1 VVERA
6 DLGVNLVE
14 DFKYWKVYLLGL
26 GFFGIS
32 VLWPLY
38 NAYVPIF
45 LKDFALPSFVIGFIM
60 TIDNLFAIFMLP
72 YIGTLS
78 DQTRTRIGRR
88 KPYILVGAPLGALF
102 FALIPLFKDLGSLA
116 LMMFVI
122 ILMNFSMALFRSPLI
137 AFMPDVT
144 PSEKRSQ
151 ANGIINFMGGFGAL
165 LAYFAGKPLYDANKA
180 YPFLAGAALMLLA
193 NLLVV
198 LFVDEPSQY
207 KVEGERLNA
216 SETLKKGSKELL
228 ENLRDVFASKEKSL
242 MMMLASIFLWFVGFN
257 AIETFFTSYAKFH
270 MNISESTGA
279 LVLGVFSLSFMIFAL
294 PAGFIGAKL
303 GRRKT
308 IRLGLTVIVVCLL
321 IAILFSRFLTSGTLL
336 LLFYL
341 VFAVSGAG
349 WALVNVNSLP
359 MVVDMTRSEKVG
371 GYTGLYYFFSMA
383 SNIVAPPLA
392 GAFIDLVGYGSLFVF
407 SVVFLLISYVT
418 MGFVKRG
425 EKAEG

>member
-1 VVERA
+1 MEQFR
-6 DLGVNLVE
+6 
-14 DFKYWKVYLLGL
+14 YWKIYLLGF

-45 LKDFALPSFVIGFIM
+45 LKDFALPSFIIGLIM
-60 TIDNLFAIFMLP
+60 TIDNFFAILMLP

-78 DQTRTRIGRR
+78 DQTRTKLGRR

-102 FALIPLFKDLGSLA
+102 FALIPFCKDIGSLG

-122 ILMNFSMALFRSPLI
+122 ILMNFSMALFRSPVI
-137 AFMPDVT
+137 ALMPDIT

-180 YPFLAGAALMLLA
+180 YPFLAGAVLMLIA
-193 NLLVV
+193 NFLVI
-198 LFVDEPSQY
+198 LFIREPAEY
-207 KVEGERLNA
+207 RVKGERVKIA
-216 SETLKKGSKELL
+216 ETIEKGSKELV
-228 ENLRDVFASKEKSL
+228 ENLKEVFVSKEKSL
-242 MMMLASIFLWFVGFN
+242 MMMLLSIFFWFVGFN

-270 MNISESTGA
+270 LGISESTGA

-294 PAGFIGAKL
+294 PSGFIGAKL
-303 GRRKT
+303 GRKKT
-308 IRLGLTVIVVCLL
+308 IRLGLSVIVICLL
-321 IAILFSRFLTSGTLL
+321 AVILLSRLFTGTMLLNLLYVMFALSGT
-336 LLFYL
+336 
-341 VFAVSGAG
+341 G

-359 MVVDMTRSEKVG
+359 MVVDMTKVEKVG

-383 SNIVAPPLA
+383 ANIVAPPLA
-392 GAFIDLVGYGSLFVF
+392 GAFIDFLGYRSLFAF
-407 SVVFLLISYVT
+407 SIVFLFASYMT
-418 MGFVKRG
+418 MSSVKRG
-425 EKAEG
+425 ERAET

>member
-1 VVERA
+1 MAQRT
-6 DLGVNLVE
+6 DLGVNFVE

-32 VLWPLY
+32 VMWPLY

-45 LKDFALPSFVIGFIM
+45 LKDFALPSFLIGLIM
-60 TIDNLFAIFMLP
+60 TIDNFFAIFMLP
-72 YIGTLS
+72 FIGTLS

-88 KPYILVGAPLGALF
+88 KPYILAGAPLGALF
-102 FALIPLFKDLGSLA
+102 FALIPLCKDLGSLA
-116 LMMFVI
+116 LMMFII

-137 AFMPDVT
+137 AFMPDIT

-207 KVEGERLNA
+207 RVRNEKLDV
-216 SETLKKGSKELL
+216 SDTLRKGSKELM
-228 ENLRDVFASKEKSL
+228 ENLRDVFASREKSL
-242 MMMLASIFLWFVGFN
+242 MMMLTSIFLWFVGFN

-294 PAGFIGAKL
+294 PAGFIGARL

-308 IRLGLTVIVVCLL
+308 IRLGLTIMVVCLL
-321 IAILFSRFLTSGTLL
+321 IAIVFSSLLRDSALLF
-336 LLFYL
+336 LFYL
-341 VFAVSGAG
+341 VFAISGAG

-383 SNIVAPPLA
+383 ANIVAPPLA
-392 GAFIDLVGYGSLFVF
+392 GAFIDLAGYGSLFVF
-407 SVVFLLISYVT
+407 SIVFLLTSYAT
-418 MGFVKRG
+418 MGFVRRG
-425 EKAEG
+425 EKAES

>member
-1 VVERA
+1 MVERA

-102 FALIPLFKDLGSLA
+102 FALIPLSKDLGSLA

-165 LAYFAGKPLYDANKA
+165 LAYFAANPSTMRTA
-180 YPFLAGAALMLLA
+180 YPFLAGA
-193 NLLVV
+193 
-198 LFVDEPSQY
+198 
-207 KVEGERLNA
+207 R
-216 SETLKKGSKELL
+216 
-228 ENLRDVFASKEKSL
+228 
-242 MMMLASIFLWFVGFN
+242 
-257 AIETFFTSYAKFH
+257 
-270 MNISESTGA
+270 
-279 LVLGVFSLSFMIFAL
+279 
-294 PAGFIGAKL
+294 
-303 GRRKT
+303 
-308 IRLGLTVIVVCLL
+308 
-321 IAILFSRFLTSGTLL
+321 
-336 LLFYL
+336 
-341 VFAVSGAG
+341 
-349 WALVNVNSLP
+349 
-359 MVVDMTRSEKVG
+359 
-371 GYTGLYYFFSMA
+371 
-383 SNIVAPPLA
+383 
-392 GAFIDLVGYGSLFVF
+392 
-407 SVVFLLISYVT
+407 
-418 MGFVKRG
+418 
-425 EKAEG
+425 

>member
-1 VVERA
+1 MEQFR
-6 DLGVNLVE
+6 
-14 DFKYWKVYLLGL
+14 YWKIYLLGF

-45 LKDFALPSFVIGFIM
+45 LKDFALPSFIIGLIM
-60 TIDNLFAIFMLP
+60 TIDNFFAILMLP

-78 DQTRTRIGRR
+78 DQTRTKLGRR

-102 FALIPLFKDLGSLA
+102 FALIPFCKDIGSLG

-122 ILMNFSMALFRSPLI
+122 ILMNFSMALFRSPVI
-137 AFMPDVT
+137 ALMPDIT

-180 YPFLAGAALMLLA
+180 YPFLAGAVLMLIA
-193 NLLVV
+193 NFLVI
-198 LFVDEPSQY
+198 LFIREPAEY
-207 KVEGERLNA
+207 RVKGEKVKIA
-216 SETLKKGSKELL
+216 ETIEKGSRELV
-228 ENLRDVFASKEKSL
+228 ENLKEVFVSKEKSL
-242 MMMLASIFLWFVGFN
+242 MMMLLSIFFWFVGFN

-270 MNISESTGA
+270 LGISESTGA

-294 PAGFIGAKL
+294 PSGFIGAKL
-303 GRRKT
+303 GRKKT
-308 IRLGLTVIVVCLL
+308 IRLGLSVIVICLL
-321 IAILFSRFLTSGTLL
+321 AVILLSRLFTGTMLLNLLYVMFALSGT
-336 LLFYL
+336 
-341 VFAVSGAG
+341 G

-359 MVVDMTRSEKVG
+359 MVVDMTKVEKVG

-383 SNIVAPPLA
+383 ANIVAPPLA
-392 GAFIDLVGYGSLFVF
+392 GAFIDFLGYRSLFAF
-407 SVVFLLISYVT
+407 SIVFLFASYMT
-418 MGFVKRG
+418 MSSVKRG
-425 EKAEG
+425 ERAET

>member
-1 VVERA
+1 MAE
-6 DLGVNLVE
+6 GTNLEVSQLKE
-14 DFKYWKVYLLGL
+14 FKYWKIYLLGL

-45 LKDFALPSFVIGFIM
+45 LKDFALPSFIVGFIM

-78 DQTRTRIGRR
+78 DQTRTKLGRR
-88 KPYILVGAPLGALF
+88 KPYILLGAPLGALF
-102 FALIPLFKDLGSLA
+102 FALIPFCKDSGSLA

-137 AFMPDVT
+137 ALMPDIT

-151 ANGIINFMGGFGAL
+151 ANGIINFMGGLGAL
-165 LAYFAGKPLYDANKA
+165 LAYFGGKPLYDANKA
-180 YPFLAGAALMLLA
+180 YPFIVGATLMLVA

-198 LFVDEPSQY
+198 MFIQEPKQY
-207 KVEGERLNA
+207 RTKMEKLNVVE
-216 SETLKKGSKELL
+216 TVKKGSSELV
-228 ENLRDVFASKEKSL
+228 ENLKDVFGSEEKSL
-242 MMMLASIFLWFVGFN
+242 LMMLLSIFFWFVGFN

-279 LVLGVFSLSFMIFAL
+279 LVLGVFSLVFMVFAL
-294 PAGFIGAKL
+294 PAGFIGARL
-303 GRRKT
+303 GRKRT
-308 IRLGLTVIVVCLL
+308 IRFGLTTIVVCLL
-321 IAILFSRFLTSGTLL
+321 VAVLMSRLLPRSTLL
-336 LLFYL
+336 YLFYAI
-341 VFAVSGAG
+341 FAISGAG

-383 SNIVAPPLA
+383 ANIVAPPLA
-392 GAFIDLVGYGSLFVF
+392 GAFIDLTGYGSLFVF
-407 SVVFLLISYVT
+407 SIVFLVLSYVT
-418 MGFVKRG
+418 MGFVRRG
-425 EKAEG
+425 ERIEE

>member
-1 VVERA
+1 MEQFR
-6 DLGVNLVE
+6 
-14 DFKYWKVYLLGL
+14 YWKIYLLGF

-45 LKDFALPSFVIGFIM
+45 LKDFALPSFIIGLIM
-60 TIDNLFAIFMLP
+60 TIDNFFAILMLP

-78 DQTRTRIGRR
+78 DQTRTKLGRR
-88 KPYILVGAPLGALF
+88 KPYILIGAPLGALF
-102 FALIPLFKDLGSLA
+102 FALIPFCKDIGSLG

-122 ILMNFSMALFRSPLI
+122 ILMNFSMALFRSPVI
-137 AFMPDVT
+137 ALMPDIT

-180 YPFLAGAALMLLA
+180 YPFLAGAVLMLIA
-193 NLLVV
+193 NFLVLL
-198 LFVDEPSQY
+198 FIKEPAEY
-207 KVEGERLNA
+207 RVKGERVKIA
-216 SETLKKGSKELL
+216 ETIEKGSKELV
-228 ENLRDVFASKEKSL
+228 ENLKEVFVSKEKSL
-242 MMMLASIFLWFVGFN
+242 MMMLLSIFFWFVGFN

-270 MNISESTGA
+270 LGISESTGA

-303 GRRKT
+303 GRKKT
-308 IRLGLTVIVVCLL
+308 IRLGLSIIVICLL
-321 IAILFSRFLTSGTLL
+321 AVILLSRLFTGTMLLNLLYVMFALSGT
-336 LLFYL
+336 
-341 VFAVSGAG
+341 G

-359 MVVDMTRSEKVG
+359 MVVDMTKVEKVG

-383 SNIVAPPLA
+383 ANIVAPPLA
-392 GAFIDLVGYGSLFVF
+392 GAFIDFLGYRSLFAF
-407 SVVFLLISYVT
+407 SIVFLLASYMT
-418 MGFVKRG
+418 MSSVKRG
-425 EKAEG
+425 ERAET

>member
-1 VVERA
+1 MEQFR
-6 DLGVNLVE
+6 
-14 DFKYWKVYLLGL
+14 YWKIYLLGF

-45 LKDFALPSFVIGFIM
+45 LKDFALPSFIIGLIM
-60 TIDNLFAIFMLP
+60 TIDNFFAILMLP

-78 DQTRTRIGRR
+78 DQTRTKLGRR
-88 KPYILVGAPLGALF
+88 KPYILIGAPLGALF
-102 FALIPLFKDLGSLA
+102 FALIPFCKDIGSLG

-122 ILMNFSMALFRSPLI
+122 ILMNFSMALFRSPVI
-137 AFMPDVT
+137 ALMPDIT

-180 YPFLAGAALMLLA
+180 YPFLAGAVLMLIA
-193 NLLVV
+193 NFLVLL
-198 LFVDEPSQY
+198 FIKEPAEY
-207 KVEGERLNA
+207 RVKGERVKIA
-216 SETLKKGSKELL
+216 ETIEKGSKELV
-228 ENLRDVFASKEKSL
+228 ENLKEVFVSKEKSL
-242 MMMLASIFLWFVGFN
+242 MMMLLSIFFWFVGFN

-270 MNISESTGA
+270 LGISESTGA

-303 GRRKT
+303 GRKKT
-308 IRLGLTVIVVCLL
+308 IRLGLSIIVICLL
-321 IAILFSRFLTSGTLL
+321 AVILLSRLFTGTMLLNLLYVMFALSGT
-336 LLFYL
+336 
-341 VFAVSGAG
+341 G

-359 MVVDMTRSEKVG
+359 MVVDMTKVEKVG

-383 SNIVAPPLA
+383 ANIVAPPLA
-392 GAFIDLVGYGSLFVF
+392 GAFIDFLGYRSLFAF
-407 SVVFLLISYVT
+407 SIVFLFASYMT
-418 MGFVKRG
+418 MSSVKRG
-425 EKAEG
+425 ERAET

>member
-1 VVERA
+1 MEQFR
-6 DLGVNLVE
+6 
-14 DFKYWKVYLLGL
+14 YWKIYLLGF

-45 LKDFALPSFVIGFIM
+45 LKDFALPSFIIGLIM
-60 TIDNLFAIFMLP
+60 TIDNFFAILMLP

-78 DQTRTRIGRR
+78 DQTRTKLGRR
-88 KPYILVGAPLGALF
+88 KPYILIGAPLGALF
-102 FALIPLFKDLGSLA
+102 FALIPFCKDIGSLG

-122 ILMNFSMALFRSPLI
+122 ILMNFSMALFRSPVI
-137 AFMPDVT
+137 ALMPDIT

-180 YPFLAGAALMLLA
+180 YPFLAGAVLMLIA
-193 NLLVV
+193 NFLVLL
-198 LFVDEPSQY
+198 FIKEPAEY
-207 KVEGERLNA
+207 RVKGERVKIA
-216 SETLKKGSKELL
+216 ETIEKGSRELV
-228 ENLRDVFASKEKSL
+228 ENLKEVFVSKEKSL
-242 MMMLASIFLWFVGFN
+242 MMMLLSIFFWFVGFN

-270 MNISESTGA
+270 LGISESTGA

-303 GRRKT
+303 GRKKT
-308 IRLGLTVIVVCLL
+308 IRLGLSIIVICLL
-321 IAILFSRFLTSGTLL
+321 AVILLSRLFTGTMLLNLLYVMFALSGT
-336 LLFYL
+336 
-341 VFAVSGAG
+341 G

-359 MVVDMTRSEKVG
+359 MVVDMTKVEKVG

-383 SNIVAPPLA
+383 ANIVAPPLA
-392 GAFIDLVGYGSLFVF
+392 GAFIDFLGYRSLFAF
-407 SVVFLLISYVT
+407 SIVFLLASYMT
-418 MGFVKRG
+418 MSSVKRG
-425 EKAEG
+425 ERAET

>member
-1 VVERA
+1 MVEA
-6 DLGVNLVE
+6 TSLGVKRVE
-14 DFKYWKVYLLGL
+14 KFRYWKIYLLGF

-45 LKDFALPSFVIGFIM
+45 LKDFALPSFIVGLIM
-60 TIDNLFAIFMLP
+60 TIDNLFAILMLP

-78 DQTRTRIGRR
+78 DQTRTKLGRR

-102 FALIPLFKDLGSLA
+102 FALIPLCKDVGSLA

-122 ILMNFSMALFRSPLI
+122 ILMNFSMALFRSPVI
-137 AFMPDVT
+137 ALMPDIT

-180 YPFLAGAALMLLA
+180 YPFLAGAFLMLIA
-193 NLLVV
+193 NFLVLL
-198 LFVDEPSQY
+198 FIKEPAEY
-207 KVEGERLNA
+207 TIKGEKVEIA
-216 SETLKKGSKELL
+216 ETIKKGSKELL
-228 ENLRDVFASKEKSL
+228 ENLKEVFVSKEKSL
-242 MMMLASIFLWFVGFN
+242 MMMLLSIFFWFVGFN

-270 MNISESTGA
+270 LGISESTGA

-303 GRRKT
+303 GRKKT
-308 IRLGLTVIVVCLL
+308 IRLGLSIIVICLLTVIFLSR
-321 IAILFSRFLTSGTLL
+321 LFSGTVLLNLLYVMFALSG
-336 LLFYL
+336 
-341 VFAVSGAG
+341 VG

-359 MVVDMTRSEKVG
+359 MVVDMTKVEKVG

-383 SNIVAPPLA
+383 ANIVAPPLA
-392 GAFIDLVGYGSLFVF
+392 GAFIDFVGYRSLFAF
-407 SVVFLLISYVT
+407 SIVFLLAAYMT
-418 MGFVKRG
+418 MSSVKRG
-425 EKAEG
+425 ERVET